1 MYLNAKIAC
10 FSQSKNNLVKKNND
24 DKEKVKIICG
34 YVQ

>member
-1 MYLNAKIAC
+1 MFGVAPPED
-10 FSQSKNNLVKKNND
+10 SDTGNND